1 MVSVNSSRFFTGY
14 LRRHDLT
21 HPRGLP
27 YRYTGVGCTFAGH
40 SRRTALPTKKKLSQ
54 TQPERYG
61 AQSELELMTC
71 VKTNKDENVHGQST
85 THTASDTLRSFNSRF
100 EYTSTDLIHTE
111 LWWQCYPGGTIVWA
125 RTFLKVPEWA
135 VGKLISAAHRV
146 QQVLDFIMI
155 NQISGSDLKD

>member
-40 SRRTALPTKKKLSQ
+40 SRRTALPTKKIFPRLNLSVM
-54 TQPERYG
+54 E
-61 AQSELELMTC
+61 QSELELMTC
-71 VKTNKDENVHGQST
+71 AKTNKDENVHGQST
-85 THTASDTLRSFNSRF
+85 THTASDTLGSFNSWF
-100 EYTSTDLIHTE
+100 EYTSTDFIHTE
-111 LWWQCYPGGTIVWA
+111 LWWQCYPGGTIVWT
-125 RTFLKVPEWA
+125 RTSLKVPEWA
-135 VGKLISAAHRV
+135 AGKLISAAHRV

-155 NQISGSDLKD
+155 IK